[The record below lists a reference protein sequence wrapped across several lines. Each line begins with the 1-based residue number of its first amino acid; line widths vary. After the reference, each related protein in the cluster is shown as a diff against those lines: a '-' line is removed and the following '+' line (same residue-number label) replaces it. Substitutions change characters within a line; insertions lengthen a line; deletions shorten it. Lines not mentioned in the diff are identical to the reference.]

1 MQRFN
6 SDGVTIAYKDEGS
19 GDPVLLIHGFASNST
34 VNWRNTN
41 WMRTLNNAGFRV
53 IALDN
58 RGHGQSEKLYDP
70 EKYTARIMAED
81 ARRLLDH
88 LNIDRAD
95 VVGFSMGARIA
106 AFLTINHPQRV
117 RSVTFGGM
125 GINLVHGI
133 GGSDEIAAALE
144 APSGEDIVDDNIRAY
159 RVFAE
164 QTNGDLRALAAC
176 MRASRE
182 KILPEQLAAIKCPVL
197 VAVGTEDM
205 TAGSGQELAD
215 LIPGAE
221 HLPIIGRDH
230 MKSVG
235 ELSHKKGV
243 AEFLSRRP

>member
-6 SDGVTIAYKDEGS
+6 SDGVTIAYKDEGT
-19 GDPVLLIHGFASNST
+19 GQPVLLIHGFASNST

-41 WMRTLNNAGFRV
+41 WIKTLSNAGYRV

-70 EKYTARIMAED
+70 EQYPARIMAED

-88 LNIDRAD
+88 LRIDRAD
-95 VVGFSMGARIA
+95 IVGFSMGARIA
-106 AFLTINHPQRV
+106 AFLTINHPERV

-125 GINLVHGI
+125 GISLVRGV
-133 GGSDEIAAALE
+133 GGSDEIAKALE
-144 APSGEDIVDDNIRAY
+144 APSGEDILDDDIRAY

-164 QTNGDLRALAAC
+164 QTNADLRALAAC

-182 KILPEQLAAIKCPVL
+182 KILPEQLAQIKCPVL
-197 VAVGTEDM
+197 VAVGTEDVV
-205 TAGSGQELAD
+205 AGSGQELAD

-221 HLPIIGRDH
+221 YLPIVGRDH

-243 AEFLSRRP
+243 VEFLSRRA

>member
-6 SDGVTIAYKDEGS
+6 SDGVIIAYKDEGA
-19 GDPVLLIHGFASNST
+19 GDPVLLIHGFGSNST

-41 WMRTLNNAGFRV
+41 WMRTLTHAGFRV

-70 EKYTARIMAED
+70 EQYPARIMAED

-88 LNIDRAD
+88 LKIDRAD
-95 VVGFSMGARIA
+95 IVGFSMGARIS
-106 AFLTINHPQRV
+106 AFLTINHPERV

-125 GINLVHGI
+125 GINLVNGI

-144 APSGEDIVDDNIRAY
+144 APSGEDIADDDIRAY

-176 MRASRE
+176 IRASRE
-182 KILPEQLAAIKCPVL
+182 KIAPEQLAQIKCPVL
-197 VAVGTEDM
+197 VAVGTED
-205 TAGSGQELAD
+205 TVAGSGQELAD

-221 HLPIIGRDH
+221 HLPIPGRDH

-235 ELSHKKGV
+235 DLTHKKGV

>member
-6 SDGVTIAYKDEGS
+6 SDGVTIAFKDEGS

-41 WMRTLNNAGFRV
+41 WMRTLNGAGYRV

-70 EKYTARIMAED
+70 ELYPARIMAED

-88 LNIDRAD
+88 LHIDRAD

-106 AFLTINHPQRV
+106 AFLSITHPQRV
-117 RSVTFGGM
+117 RSVTLGGM
-125 GINLVHGI
+125 GINLVKGI
-133 GGSDEIAAALE
+133 GGSDDIATALE

-182 KILPEQLAAIKCPVL
+182 KITAEQLAGIKCPVL
-197 VAVGTEDM
+197 VAVGTEDV

-221 HLPIIGRDH
+221 YLPIIGRDH

>member
-6 SDGVTIAYKDEGS
+6 SDGVTIAFKDEGS

-41 WMRTLNNAGFRV
+41 WMRTLNGAGYRV

-70 EKYTARIMAED
+70 ELYPARIMAED

-88 LNIDRAD
+88 LHIDRAD

-106 AFLTINHPQRV
+106 AFLTIGHPDRV

-125 GINLVHGI
+125 GINLVKGI

-144 APSGEDIVDDNIRAY
+144 APSGEDIADDNIRAY

-182 KILPEQLAAIKCPVL
+182 KITAEQLAGIKCPVL
-197 VAVGTEDM
+197 VAVGTEDV

-221 HLPIIGRDH
+221 YLPIIGRDH

>member
-6 SDGVTIAYKDEGS
+6 SDGVTIAFKDEGS

-41 WMRTLNNAGFRV
+41 WMRTLNGAGYRV

-70 EKYTARIMAED
+70 ELYPARIMAED

-88 LNIDRAD
+88 LHIDRAD

-106 AFLTINHPQRV
+106 AFLTITHPQRV
-117 RSVTFGGM
+117 RSVTLGGM
-125 GINLVHGI
+125 GINLVKGI
-133 GGSDEIAAALE
+133 GGSDDIATALE

-182 KILPEQLAAIKCPVL
+182 KMLPEQPAGIKCPVL
-197 VAVGTEDM
+197 VAVGTEDV

-221 HLPIIGRDH
+221 YLPIIGRDH

>member
-41 WMRTLNNAGFRV
+41 WMRTLNSAGYRV

-70 EKYTARIMAED
+70 EQYPARIMAED

-88 LNIDRAD
+88 LHIDRAD

-106 AFLTINHPQRV
+106 AFLTIGHPQRV

-125 GINLVHGI
+125 GINLVKGV

-182 KILPEQLAAIKCPVL
+182 KIPPEQLAGIKCPVL
-197 VAVGTEDM
+197 VAVGTEDV
-205 TAGSGQELAD
+205 TAGSGQELAN

-221 HLPIIGRDH
+221 YLPIVGRDH

-243 AEFLSRRP
+243 VEFLSRRP

>member
-41 WMRTLNNAGFRV
+41 WMRTLNGAGYRV

-70 EKYTARIMAED
+70 EQYPARIMAED

-88 LNIDRAD
+88 LHIDRAD

-106 AFLTINHPQRV
+106 AFLTIGHPQRV

-125 GINLVHGI
+125 GINLVKGV

-144 APSGEDIVDDNIRAY
+144 APSGEDIADDDIRAY

-176 MRASRE
+176 IRASRE
-182 KILPEQLAAIKCPVL
+182 KILPEQLAGIKCPVL
-197 VAVGTEDM
+197 IAVGTEDA

-221 HLPIIGRDH
+221 YLPIVGRDH

-243 AEFLSRRP
+243 VEFLSRRP